1 MTLISKQIYFV
12 CRFFLPYECIQKC
25 IHVFRFIP
33 FLPRFF
39 MECFHEINFN
49 LRAVSFKTMLSYFS
63 QGSKSERNQRK
74 KAEDKR
80 QKEEEK
86 RRKAEENKLQKELE
100 KKTAATCRSE

>member
-12 CRFFLPYECIQKC
+12 CRFFLPYKCIQKC

-63 QGSKSERNQRK
+63 QDSKSERNQRK
-74 KAEDKR
+74 KAEDKHR
-80 QKEEEK
+80 KEEEK
-86 RRKAEENKLQKELE
+86 KRKAEENKL
-100 KKTAATCRSE
+100 